1 MGKPGKSYNDLE
13 LVEGDIAD
21 NDTNDGPLDPRAGNV
36 SVEIPRIKFN
46 AKDVAKLLNKYVTEV
61 DCTRKCLIEITKLI
75 KWYNRLGEG
84 MLPYKPKD
92 LKLNSQV
99 LKRKKNKNLS
109 KMIKDGVKKLEMID
123 SKLKKSSREVIEDYK
138 SLKELDKMGEIIVEH
153 GKIGKSIWKVRKVD
167 ESSALKENFSLNE
180 SWTVSDEVKNDNTN
194 QNACIIDNEP
204 PLLVPIGFNVEVSE
218 TSDQTPM
225 ELQQNISIPSLKSL
239 INTSSPKESNTNKHK
254 SPKSMIVES
263 VLLKKNISK
272 SNSPSISNSSMKSP
286 NALNISH
293 NSSVDND
300 SVTKKLKQIEE
311 SVKTVKRTSSSITP
325 NFVTNSAKKSN
336 ITNITDVEDTIMI
349 ESPNNGTEEKKSQIQ
364 SKVNQQS
371 PYGDLVMS
379 KIQRDSYVNNISSS
393 INESWSVCD
402 DVKLNMCKNKSP
414 NQKAELTIVNKNNEK
429 SPRIKNVSPIIS
441 DKSHNFVNTS
451 SRNSWSVSDDIDE
464 STPKKVEE
472 NEEKEKEK
480 SSSLS
485 TTITPD
491 KNSKSPKSPTPEQRV
506 LRRRTIIIP
515 RKKPE
520 GQPKESTPK
529 RKVKDMSEI
538 KLKNRRKTIAGEEIS
553 MLKPEEISNKALEKV
568 VS

>member
-21 NDTNDGPLDPRAGNV
+21 NDTKDGPLDPRAGNV

-109 KMIKDGVKKLEMID
+109 KMIKDGVKKLEMVD

-153 GKIGKSIWKVRKVD
+153 GKIGKSIWKVRKFD
-167 ESSALKENFSLNE
+167 ESSVLKENFSLNE

-239 INTSSPKESNTNKHK
+239 INTLSPKESNTNKRK

-293 NSSVDND
+293 NSCSVDND

-325 NFVTNSAKKSN
+325 NLVTNSAKKS
-336 ITNITDVEDTIMI
+336 NITDVEDTIMI
-349 ESPNNGTEEKKSQIQ
+349 ESPNNGTEGNKSQIQ

-379 KIQRDSYVNNISSS
+379 KIQRHSYVNNISSS

-402 DVKLNMCKNKSP
+402 DEKLNMCKNKSP
-414 NQKAELTIVNKNNEK
+414 NQKAESTIVNKNNQK
-429 SPRIKNVSPIIS
+429 SPRIKNISPIIS